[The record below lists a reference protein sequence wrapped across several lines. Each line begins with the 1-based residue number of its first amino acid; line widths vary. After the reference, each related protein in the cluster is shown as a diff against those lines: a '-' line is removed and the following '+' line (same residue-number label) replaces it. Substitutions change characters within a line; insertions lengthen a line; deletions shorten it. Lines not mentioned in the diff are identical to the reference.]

1 MKLHQEAEQLQML
14 DAAKFSRT
22 TGLGG
27 SSCSDAGVLY
37 TKINGVLET
46 FPELTFK
53 VASQSCAGNR
63 PQTFGKSLQLWFSR
77 NSFQHWGLPNEHQNN
92 SGILTGSSPPQK
104 KELWTLNVL
113 TCFNIFWLVLGSPA
127 KMLTSSGYVYTYI
140 YIYNWRFRV
149 KLRPTWADWRAIVR
163 GPLSWPCALWI

>member
-104 KELWTLNVL
+104 KGIVDFKCVDMFQHILAGSRLPCQNVD
-113 TCFNIFWLVLGSPA
+113 F
-127 KMLTSSGYVYTYI
+127 
-140 YIYNWRFRV
+140 
-149 KLRPTWADWRAIVR
+149 
-163 GPLSWPCALWI
+163 